1 LLTILYYSS
10 FFVLKFLFV
19 FEIPFGIPF
28 YSWLS
33 VLVVLWRGL
42 EGGGIVWSR
51 KIKVKDE
58 V

>member
-1 LLTILYYSS
+1 
-10 FFVLKFLFV
+10 LFV